1 MIPVLK
7 MDNETENNNVYGAYF
22 APLRSSDGVK
32 MLVEGLNSEDMAV
45 IPEHWLSYTAPPAS
59 AHTAL
64 ALLYCFF
71 TAAALIGNGL
81 VIFVFATTK
90 SLRTSSNL
98 LILNLAILDFIM
110 MAKAPIFIYNSAMRG
125 FATGALGCQ
134 IFALM
139 GSYSGIGAGMTN
151 ACIAYDRHS
160 TITRPLDGRLSR
172 GKALLMIACVWIY
185 ATPWSLMPLFK
196 VWGRFVPEGYL
207 TSCTFDYLTNTF
219 DTKLFVACVF
229 TCSYV
234 FPMSFIIY
242 FYSGIVKQVFAHE
255 AALREQAKKMNVESL
270 RSNQNA
276 AAESAEVRIA
286 KAALTVCF
294 LFVASWTPYGVMS
307 LIGAFGDQRLLTPG
321 VTMIPAVACK
331 AVACID
337 PWVYA
342 ISHPKYRQ
350 ELQRRMPWLQ
360 INEPDDNASTG
371 TNNTTNSSATA
382 ASA

>member
-1 MIPVLK
+1 ME
-7 MDNETENNNVYGAYF
+7 NETQNYNVYGAYF

-32 MLVEGLNSEDMAV
+32 MLVDGLDSADLAV
-45 IPEHWLSYTAPPAS
+45 IPEHWLSYTSPPAS

-64 ALLYCFF
+64 ALLYIFF

-81 VIFVFATTK
+81 VIYIFATTK

-98 LILNLAILDFIM
+98 LILNLAIFDFIM

-125 FATGALGCQ
+125 FAIGSLGCQ
-134 IFALM
+134 IFSVM
-139 GSYSGIGAGMTN
+139 GAYSGIGASMTN

-185 ATPWSLMPLFK
+185 ATPWALMPLFN

-207 TSCTFDYLTNTF
+207 TSCTFDYLSNSF
-219 DTKLFVACVF
+219 DTKLFVVCIF
-229 TCSYV
+229 TCSCL
-234 FPMSFIIY
+234 FPMCFIIY

-276 AAESAEVRIA
+276 SAESAEIRIA

-294 LFVASWTPYGVMS
+294 LYVASWTPYGVMS
-307 LIGAFGDQRLLTPG
+307 LIGAFGDQQLLTPG

-331 AVACID
+331 TVACID

-360 INEPDDNASTG
+360 IREPDDNVSTG
-371 TNNTTNSSATA
+371 TSNTTNSTAPAATA
-382 ASA
+382 